1 MALLNLVLA
10 AGRPSKELGVL
21 VPLRSNKVLLRVLGR
36 PVLYYPVSGVY
47 QANRSTVLI
56 VYRSEEDAVP
66 REASSVLEPPVEF
79 VEQEAGETVR
89 DALLAAR
96 KAIDATDYFLLSF
109 GDIVLDA
116 EAYAKVV
123 NTHLEESPDATI
135 LVAPVEP
142 HNVENYGFV
151 SVDENWLVRRVYS
164 TGPRP
169 PEAVY
174 TIAGVYVLPS
184 RVLDYLEKGLNLPE
198 ALQKIAESGRVK
210 AVLWTGTWVDVGYPA
225 DLLEAV
231 YQLLSRLRGVAISGK
246 AVVER
251 TAVIEGPV
259 VVEDGAYIDHYAVVK
274 GPAYIGKKSFVGAH
288 SFVRDYVDLEESS
301 RVGSYSEVKF
311 SSVQPYSLMDSK
323 VTVLNSVL
331 GSESI
336 VGIGVTTLNVLPSE
350 EAPPRLREHVVRRGV
365 FEKKMGAVIGY
376 GARVPPYTVLKP
388 GSVFK

>member
-1 MALLNLVLA
+1 MLNVVLA
-10 AGRPSKELGVL
+10 AGRPSRELGVL
-21 VPLRSNKVLLRVLGR
+21 VPPRSNKVLLRVLGR

-47 QANRSTVLI
+47 QANRSTVVI
-56 VYRSEEDAVP
+56 VYRSGEDAVP
-66 REASSVLEPPVEF
+66 REASSALDLPVEF

-89 DALLAAR
+89 DAILAAR
-96 KAIDATDYFLLSF
+96 KAIDTVDYFLLSF
-109 GDIVLDA
+109 GDLVLDS

-135 LVAPVEP
+135 LVTPVEP
-142 HNVENYGFV
+142 HNVENYGLV
-151 SVDENWLVRRVYS
+151 SVDENWLVKRVYS
-164 TGPRP
+164 TAGSRP

-174 TIAGVYVLPS
+174 TIAGVYILPS

-198 ALQKIAESGRVK
+198 ALQRVAESGRVK
-210 AVLWTGTWVDVGYPA
+210 AVLWTGTWVDVGYPE

-231 YQLLSRLRGVAISGK
+231 YQLLSRLREVRISGK
-246 AVVER
+246 AAVER

-259 VVEDGAYIDHYAVVK
+259 VVEEGAYIDHYAVVK
-274 GPAYIGKKSFVGAH
+274 GPAYIGKRSFVGAH
-288 SFVRDYVDLEESS
+288 SFVRDYVDLEENS

-311 SSVQPYSLMDSK
+311 SSIQPFSLMDSK

-350 EAPPRLREHVVRRGV
+350 ETPPRLREHVVRGGV